1 MSLPPWISGKKS
13 QAPAPSHGFLSGNGK
28 VRNPKKPKA
37 RPPKSLRETVL
48 LPVRSLPAYS
58 GPYSVGTMEIEVPV
72 QNPRTFTNITRKGNH
87 VLQLKTVLLT
97 IYYPASPPQKKRP
110 SRQLWLGRPRISMA
124 KGYGQFAGVGPLG
137 VPIFLPTMF
146 TKLPAFRNAH
156 LSSQYPPESG
166 DRQED
171 QKSDETTDEEETKE
185 KDEPA
190 EAPPKFPLM
199 IFSHG
204 LGGTKTAYSSV
215 CGEFASYGFVVIALE
230 HRDGSGPRSFINQP
244 GTGEVRFDKDGE
256 RRAPEYRHR
265 SHGDTHYDVID
276 YLFPKDNP
284 MDTAP
289 SNDKGVDH
297 ELRGGQLDL
306 RLAEIE
312 EAYRVINIINSG
324 KGEEIAAQ
332 NMRQEGYKASSTH
345 GLNGIDWAAWTG
357 RVNTQY
363 VIAAGHSFGA
373 ATVVDMLRHEKRFH
387 WVAQGIIYDI
397 WGSGTRPLAEEDQ
410 KIQAPLL
417 AINSEAFTYWPSNF
431 DLVSNLVEEAHPCP
445 AWLLTVRGTIHV
457 SQSDFS
463 LLYPNVCSIALKAS
477 ANPERALDINVNAS
491 LEFLH
496 MVMPSIP
503 SRIKKAFPNEEL
515 LLKETHHLE
524 DIAQV
529 DMHKPKDEKW
539 MAARLRIPH
548 EFTWRVAPG
557 IARKLAR
564 KRMTEGGGSPDDEIW
579 LHYKP
584 VEGTVEKYNST
595 LDRRKAKDPK
605 DPKAAPGS
613 VGPNKGTKEEP
624 GCKEWRN

>member
-1 MSLPPWISGKKS
+1 
-13 QAPAPSHGFLSGNGK
+13 
-28 VRNPKKPKA
+28 
-37 RPPKSLRETVL
+37 
-48 LPVRSLPAYS
+48 
-58 GPYSVGTMEIEVPV
+58 
-72 QNPRTFTNITRKGNH
+72 
-87 VLQLKTVLLT
+87 
-97 IYYPASPPQKKRP
+97 
-110 SRQLWLGRPRISMA
+110 
-124 KGYGQFAGVGPLG
+124 
-137 VPIFLPTMF
+137 MF
-146 TKLPAFRNAH
+146 TKLPAFRNAPI
-156 LSSQYPPESG
+156 SSQWPPEPESEPG
-166 DRQED
+166 EED
-171 QKSDETTDEEETKE
+171 QESEETTEEENQDE
-185 KDEPA
+185 KDESTDT
-190 EAPPKFPLM
+190 PPKFPLM

-244 GTGEVRFDKDGE
+244 GSGEVRFDEAGE
-256 RRAPEYRHR
+256 QRDPEKHHR
-265 SHGDTHYDVID
+265 KHEDTHYDVI
-276 YLFPKDNP
+276 KQDNP
-284 MDTAP
+284 MDTSP
-289 SNDKGVDH
+289 TNDKGVDH

-312 EAYRVINIINSG
+312 EAYKVINIINSG
-324 KGEEIAAQ
+324 RGEEIAAK
-332 NMRQEGYKASSTH
+332 NMRQKGYKASSTH
-345 GLNGIDWAAWTG
+345 GLDGLHWANWKD
-357 RVNTQY
+357 RVNTQF

-445 AWLLTVRGTIHV
+445 AWLMTVRGTIHV

-463 LLYPNVCSIALKAS
+463 LLYPNVCSLLLKAS
-477 ANPERALDINVNAS
+477 ADPERALDINVNAS
-491 LEFLH
+491 LEFLQ

-503 SRIKKAFPNEEL
+503 LRIKKAFPNEEL
-515 LLKETHHLE
+515 LQTETHHLE
-524 DIAQV
+524 DIPQV
-529 DMHKPKDEKW
+529 DLHKPKDEKW

-557 IARKLAR
+557 LAR
-564 KRMTEGGGSPDDEIW
+564 RLARRKICEGGGSPDDEIW
-579 LHYKP
+579 LHCKP

-595 LDRRKAKDPK
+595 VDKRKAKDQK
-605 DPKAAPGS
+605 DAKAAPGS
-613 VGPNKGTKEEP
+613 VGPNKDEKEKP

>member
-1 MSLPPWISGKKS
+1 MPLPPWISGDKS
-13 QAPAPSHGFLSGNGK
+13 KAPAPTHGFLSGGGK

-37 RPPKSLRETVL
+37 RPPKSLRETML

-72 QNPRTFTNITRKGNH
+72 KEPRTFTNITRKGNH

-110 SRQLWLGRPRISMA
+110 SRQLWLGRPRLSMA
-124 KGYGQFAGVGPLG
+124 KGYGQFASVGSLG
-137 VPIFLPTMF
+137 VPVFLPTMF
-146 TKLPAFRNAH
+146 TKLPAFRNAP
-156 LSSQYPPESG
+156 LSSQYPPSTD
-166 DRQED
+166 DREED
-171 QKSDETTDEEETKE
+171 QKSDETTEEEESIE

-190 EAPPKFPLM
+190 DAPPKFPLM

-215 CGEFASYGFVVIALE
+215 CGEFASYGFVVLALE

-244 GTGEVRFDKDGE
+244 GSGEVRFDKAGE
-256 RRAPEYRHR
+256 RRDPKKHHR
-265 SHGDTHYDVID
+265 SHGDTHYDVVVRLPLPQRFVSVALEI
-276 YLFPKDNP
+276 LTRVLMREDNP
-284 MDTAP
+284 MDTSP
-289 SNDKGVDH
+289 TNEKGVDQ

-306 RLAEIE
+306 RSAEIE
-312 EAYRVINIINSG
+312 EAYKVINIINSG

-345 GLNGIDWAAWTG
+345 GLDGIDWAAWTG

-387 WVAQGIIYDI
+387 WIAQGIIYDI
-397 WGSGTRPLAEEDQ
+397 WGSGTRPLADEDQ

-417 AINSEAFTYWPSNF
+417 AINSEAFT
-431 DLVSNLVEEAHPCP
+431 VA
-445 AWLLTVRGTIHV
+445 
-457 SQSDFS
+457 SDS
-463 LLYPNVCSIALKAS
+463 S

-503 SRIKKAFPNEEL
+503 RRIKKAFPNEEL

-557 IARKLAR
+557 IARKFAR
-564 KRMTEGGGSPDDEIW
+564 KRISELGGSPDDEIW
-579 LHYKP
+579 LHCKP

-595 LDRRKAKDPK
+595 VDKRKAKDPK

-613 VGPNKGTKEEP
+613 VGPNEGAKDEP